1 MKILVTGGAGYIGSH
16 TVLELLNEGHD
27 VIVVDNLC
35 NSSVDSLER
44 IKLITNRDYEFIKC
58 DIRDERSLNKVFDDA
73 FIDAVIHFAG
83 LKAVGESYVNPYLY
97 YSNNVS
103 GTINLINIMKNND
116 VNKMIFSSSATV
128 YGEEADVPYKEET
141 KLGNPSSPY
150 GSTKLMIEKILIDA
164 AKANKNFKSVSLR
177 YFNPIGAHKSG
188 MIGEDPLGTPNNL
201 LPFITQVAIG
211 KRKELQ
217 IFGKDYPT
225 IDGTCRRDYLH
236 VVDLAK
242 GHVSALNWLIDNKHF
257 HGSEAFNLGTGCP
270 LSVLEILR
278 KFEDINQV
286 KIPYKFVKERDGDL
300 PEFWADVSK
309 ASNVLGWTAKKSIDQ
324 MLADAWLW
332 QSENPNGYRN

>member
-58 DIRDERSLNKVFDDA
+58 DIRDEQSLNKVFDDA
-73 FIDAVIHFAG
+73 CIDAVIHFAG
-83 LKAVGESYVNPYLY
+83 LKAVGESHINPYLY
-97 YSNNVS
+97 YSNNVN
-103 GTINLINIMKNND
+103 GTINLINVMKNND

-128 YGEEADVPYKEET
+128 YGEEADVPYKEEM

-225 IDGTCRRDYLH
+225 VDGTCRRDYLH

-242 GHVSALNWLIDNKHF
+242 GHVCALNWLIDNKHF

-300 PEFWADVSK
+300 AEFWADVSK

>member
-58 DIRDERSLNKVFDDA
+58 DIRDEQSLNKVFDDA
-73 FIDAVIHFAG
+73 CIDAVIHFAG
-83 LKAVGESYVNPYLY
+83 LKAVGESHINPYLY

-103 GTINLINIMKNND
+103 GTINLINVMKNND

-128 YGEEADVPYKEET
+128 YGEEADVPYKEEM

-150 GSTKLMIEKILIDA
+150 GSTKLIIEKILIDT

-225 IDGTCRRDYLH
+225 VDGTCRRDYLH

-242 GHVSALNWLIDNKHF
+242 GHVCALNWLIDNMHF

-300 PEFWADVSK
+300 AEFWADVSK